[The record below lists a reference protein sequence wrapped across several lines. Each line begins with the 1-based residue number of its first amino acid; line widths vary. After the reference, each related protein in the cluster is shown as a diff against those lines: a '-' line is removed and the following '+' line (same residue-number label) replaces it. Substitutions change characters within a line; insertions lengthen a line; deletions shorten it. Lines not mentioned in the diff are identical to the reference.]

1 MHVNDYNKQIWNVKV
16 DNKTWNWIS
25 VASVLSHMK
34 YLMVKTLAAIVPSI
48 PLELGFCSLQI
59 SHTSCC
65 PFFVRVPPITTMGAY
80 SGSCPSFLRVLPI
93 AGMGGYAGSCPSFL
107 RVLPITG
114 IGGSP
119 GRCTFGLRVLPITG
133 MGGRPFRLRVLPMT
147 GMGGHPFR
155 LRVLPI
161 TGMGGRPFRLRVLPI
176 TGMGGCPGRCP
187 VFLRVLPVII
197 TGRLPFFP
205 LCFAG
210 SSACPALVSCGHYA
224 YCVRCKVQH
233 NYVNWSTKS
242 DLQTATLN
250 SHLLYEVLNHV
261 LSWTL
266 VT

>member
-34 YLMVKTLAAIVPSI
+34 YLMVKTLAGIVPSI

-65 PFFVRVPPITTMGAY
+65 PFFVRVPPITTMGGYA
-80 SGSCPSFLRVLPI
+80 GSCPSFLRVLPI

-114 IGGSP
+114 
-119 GRCTFGLRVLPITG
+119 
-133 MGGRPFRLRVLPMT
+133 MGGRP
-147 GMGGHPFR
+147 
-155 LRVLPI
+155 
-161 TGMGGRPFRLRVLPI
+161 
-176 TGMGGCPGRCP
+176 GRCP
-187 VFLRVLPVII
+187 MFLRVLPVII

-210 SSACPALVSCGHYA
+210 SSACTSLVSCGHYA